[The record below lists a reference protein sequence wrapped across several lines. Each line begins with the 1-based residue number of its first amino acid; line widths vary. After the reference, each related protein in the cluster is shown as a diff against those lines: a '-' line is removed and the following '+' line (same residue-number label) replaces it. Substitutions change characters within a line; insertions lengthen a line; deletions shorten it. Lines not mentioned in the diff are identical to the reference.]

1 MKLSTPSKVLVGF
14 YVVTSLLCVLIALST
29 SDTKGNFV
37 FLQLPIAWQISLI
50 PSSFF
55 KLLPAMN
62 WIVSWILSYI
72 FFGGLTILL
81 LIFLG
86 ESIDKL
92 ANE

>member
-14 YVVTSLLCVLIALST
+14 YVITSLLCVLIAVST
-29 SDTKGNFV
+29 NDVKGNFV
-37 FLQLPIAWQISLI
+37 LLQLPIAWQISLV
-50 PSSFF
+50 PSDFF
-55 KLLPAMN
+55 KVLPSMN

-81 LIFLG
+81 LIFVG

-92 ANE
+92 ADE